1 MKPYSTLYLKY
12 FLFTLFSLF
21 ISAINYAQDS
31 ILINDIKDKQIVAL
45 GDASHS
51 DYTSSLLRVELI
63 KKLIEEHNFKSI
75 VLESNLFEVYQA
87 FEQYKITNSIETIN
101 DAIFLVMRNEALN
114 DLFMYLK
121 EQNDLGNPIKVF
133 GFDSSFSATDSNTV
147 FINAIKENTNYNNLN
162 CSDISDSEFAKH
174 FKMLTHTNLKA
185 LLRSKK
191 DYNVVYNYL
200 MCQLQKNNS
209 HSIINQALSNITK
222 TIQARYDKV
231 DSDNF
236 RDQLMYENIVF
247 LKKLYPNEKMILFG
261 SSTHFI
267 KTPKAIESSFMQ
279 NNRITLGALLTKHFS
294 DQYSFIAYTAINGN
308 SLGFYKKKY
317 KLKQAPQGSIENT
330 VALSPN
336 TIYLNKQSTL
346 LQTAKSSR
354 LLGNTFINMNIN
366 EVVDGLV
373 LIKDNN
379 L

>member
-162 CSDISDSEFAKH
+162 CTDISDSEFATH

-200 MCQLQKNNS
+200 MCHLQKNNS

-336 TIYLNKQSTL
+336 TIYLNKQNTL

-373 LIKDNN
+373 LIKDSN

>member
-1 MKPYSTLYLKY
+1 MKPYSKSYLKY

-121 EQNDLGNPIKVF
+121 KQNDLGNTIKVL
-133 GFDSSFSATDSNTV
+133 GFDPSFSATDSNTI

-162 CSDISDSEFAKH
+162 CTDISDSEFAKH

-200 MCQLQKNNS
+200 MCHLQKNNS

-279 NNRITLGALLTKHFS
+279 NNRITLGALLTEHFS

-346 LQTAKSSR
+346 LQKAKSSR

>member
-1 MKPYSTLYLKY
+1 M
-12 FLFTLFSLF
+12 
-21 ISAINYAQDS
+21 SAINYAQDS

-121 EQNDLGNPIKVF
+121 KQNDLGNPIKVF

-294 DQYSFIAYTAINGN
+294 NQYSFIAYTAINGN

-336 TIYLNKQSTL
+336 TIYLNKQNTL

>member
-114 DLFMYLK
+114 DLFIYLK

-191 DYNVVYNYL
+191 DYIVVYNYL

>member
-1 MKPYSTLYLKY
+1 MKPYSKSYLKY

-63 KKLIEEHNFKSI
+63 KKLIEDHNFKSI

-121 EQNDLGNPIKVF
+121 KQNDLGNPIKVF
-133 GFDSSFSATDSNTV
+133 GFDPSFSATDSNTV

-191 DYNVVYNYL
+191 DYNVVYSYL

-247 LKKLYPNEKMILFG
+247 LKKLYPNKKMILFG

-373 LIKDNN
+373 LMKDSN